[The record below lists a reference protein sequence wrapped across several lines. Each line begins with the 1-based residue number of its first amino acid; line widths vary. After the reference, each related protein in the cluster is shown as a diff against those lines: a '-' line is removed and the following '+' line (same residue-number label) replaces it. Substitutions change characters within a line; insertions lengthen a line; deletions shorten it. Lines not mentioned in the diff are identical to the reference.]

1 MGWQIALVVTCEMLQ
16 FPRPF
21 AVGWF
26 YFWAGGF
33 DFSRRVSAGCRIP
46 KILRAEHR
54 GVGFLG
60 VLWLLLLILHSLC
73 ILKVLFTLWKKC
85 KKFKYI
91 REDI

>member
-1 MGWQIALVVTCEMLQ
+1 
-16 FPRPF
+16 
-21 AVGWF
+21 VGWF